1 LEKITDKIND
11 QLGWDAMQSD
21 FDKDL
26 QSYFT
31 DMEYLRDV
39 FKEYVAT
46 PLLSKR
52 IIAIYGIGGSG
63 KSSLLRMFRIHCKS
77 EKVPVALASGDDAK
91 SVLDIVRRWMD
102 DLKEDG
108 IKFPSLSKT
117 LESYRTIQVKV
128 EDQAKKG
135 QNKVVDIASKA
146 ASKTAETAGGAL
158 LGAAIG
164 SIVPGVG
171 TVIGGALGGVVS
183 GMGAEALTD
192 WLRGFLSK
200 PDIDLLLD
208 PAKKL
213 SADFLED
220 IAKAAEKKRMVLLL
234 DTFEQ
239 MSALKIGWAKWR
251 RKFIPTC

>member
-1 LEKITDKIND
+1 
-11 QLGWDAMQSD
+11 MQSD
-21 FDKDL
+21 YDNNL

-31 DMEYLRDV
+31 DMEYLRDMFKNFVSTEKLPKRLIV
-39 FKEYVAT
+39 FHGV
-46 PLLSKR
+46 
-52 IIAIYGIGGSG
+52 GGVG
-63 KSSLLRMFRIHCKS
+63 KSSLLRMFRLHCKS
-77 EKVPVALASGDDAK
+77 EKIPVALASGDDAK
-91 SVLDIVRRWMD
+91 SVLDVVTRWTE

-117 LESYRTIQVKV
+117 LEAYRSIQAKV
-128 EDQAKKG
+128 EDQAKKS
-135 QNKVVDIASKA
+135 QNKVADIASKA

-164 SIVPGVG
+164 SIIPGVG
-171 TVIGGALGGVVS
+171 TAIGGALGGVVS

-200 PDIDLLLD
+200 PDIDLVLD